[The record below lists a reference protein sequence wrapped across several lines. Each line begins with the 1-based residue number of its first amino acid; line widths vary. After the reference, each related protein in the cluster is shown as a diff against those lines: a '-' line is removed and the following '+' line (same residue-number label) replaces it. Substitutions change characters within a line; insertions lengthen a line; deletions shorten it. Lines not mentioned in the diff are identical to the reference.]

1 MQLCLDCRAS
11 QTSDAIRV
19 VVAVVVVVAAAA
31 AVVVVPCAR
40 GSLLQHVLGAQAM
53 QPCKK
58 TQYLVRSRY

>member
-19 VVAVVVVVAAAA
+19 VVAVVVVVAAA